1 MTIEQEVNNLYEKYP
16 FPNDNI
22 QSKNDV
28 QIHKWILNSL
38 SSKIPQ
44 GSKIL
49 DLGCG
54 TGDMS
59 IFLSDYGEVI
69 GYDFSNN
76 SLKIAK
82 DNVSRLGLDNVKFK
96 KLDITK
102 ESFGKFDY
110 IFCIGVLHHIP
121 QKEKALENIKKM
133 MHKETILIISVYSK
147 WAVKLG
153 KRKAKDGDT
162 NHARFMDTFKHPYET
177 FYGQKEFERYLESNG
192 FEVLK
197 TWRDM
202 PDIVRLITGRGEMMT
217 YSARL
222 INTNL

>member
-38 SSKIPQ
+38 PSKIPP
-44 GSKIL
+44 GSDIL

-59 IFLSDYGEVI
+59 IFLSDYGNVT
-69 GYDFSNN
+69 GYDFSTN

-82 DNVSRLGLDNVKFK
+82 ENVSRLGLANVKFK
-96 KLDITK
+96 KLDITQ
-102 ESFGKFDY
+102 ESAGKFDY

-133 MHKETILIISVYSK
+133 MKKDSTLVISVYSK

-162 NHARFMDTFKHPYET
+162 NQARFMDTFKHPYET
-177 FYGQKEFERYLESNG
+177 FYGQREFKRYLEQNG
-192 FEVLK
+192 FKVLR

-202 PDIVRLITGRGEMMT
+202 PDIVRFLTGRGEMMT
-217 YSARL
+217 YSAKL
-222 INTNL
+222 VGANL